1 MAWWYVPH
9 PGDGLPPAGMR
20 AGAVDTFQVL
30 PGVEIGA
37 AHVGCLL
44 PQVII
49 LAFALAP
56 RRLRFLV
63 NAAISIAIPVV
74 MLTWIVMPNLTRLL
88 DAGLYAGT
96 DGYAERISAAPGRIL
111 DDRGLNG

>member
-1 MAWWYVPH
+1 L
-9 PGDGLPPAGMR
+9 DGWKEMTFGLETGLR
-20 AGAVDTFQVL
+20 TFQVL
-30 PGVEIGA
+30 LGVEIGA

-63 NAAISIAIPVV
+63 NAAVSTAIPVV

-88 DAGLYAGT
+88 DAWLYAGT
-96 DGYAERISAAPGRIL
+96 DAIR
-111 DDRGLNG
+111 